1 MEYLM
6 KRIVNVQKVI
16 EKSNGPLTPAAT
28 ALFKKIEIK
37 AKAYRVNYLSIFL
50 FSLVLVLS
58 VNIVFKGSIIL
69 MKFEGNMEWWTQ
81 VWC

>member
-37 AKAYRVNYLSIFL
+37 AKAYRVKYFLIFL
-50 FSLVLVLS
+50 FLV
-58 VNIVFKGSIIL
+58 N
-69 MKFEGNMEWWTQ
+69 
-81 VWC
+81 